1 MGILV
6 EKFWLF
12 SNATHTFSVLHRT
25 NDVIPI
31 ALLLQLSELGVEEKE
46 EDKQEESVSIVIC
59 FFPIILFHVL
69 NKIINFRK
77 VLVFITFSWFWENR
91 ILFS

>member
-12 SNATHTFSVLHRT
+12 SNATHTSSVLHRT
-25 NDVIPI
+25 DDVIPI

-46 EDKQEESVSIVIC
+46 EDKQEESVSWYG
-59 FFPIILFHVL
+59 FFS
-69 NKIINFRK
+69 NY
-77 VLVFITFSWFWENR
+77 LVSSFK
-91 ILFS
+91 